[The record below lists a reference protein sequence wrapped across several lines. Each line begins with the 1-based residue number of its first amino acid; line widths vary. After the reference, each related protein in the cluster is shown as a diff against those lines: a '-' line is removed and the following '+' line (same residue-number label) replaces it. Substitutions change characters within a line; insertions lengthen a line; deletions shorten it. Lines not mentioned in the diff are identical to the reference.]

1 MRILELGCGDAPTL
15 KEGYEYLDIR
25 PLEHVN
31 YVQDATDLSNFKDG
45 EFDKL
50 TSRDLIEHIP
60 WGKVPAVLREWLR
73 VVKPGGSL
81 EIETPSA
88 YELMEIVANPHN
100 PALNRRFKESDFE
113 LFNRTAFGHQD
124 YEGNQHYSYFTD
136 QWLRILLL
144 EAGATGIELSPEST
158 FRRFRMIARKP

>member
-1 MRILELGCGDAPTL
+1 MRVLELGCGDNPTL
-15 KEGYEYLDIR
+15 REGWEHLDTR
-25 PLEHVN
+25 KLEHID
-31 YVQDATDLSNFKDG
+31 YVQSATHLENFEDG
-45 EFDKL
+45 TFDMV

-60 WGKVPAVLREWLR
+60 WNIVPVVLKEWLR

-81 EIETPSA
+81 EIETPNA
-88 YELMEIVANPHN
+88 YELMEIIRNPHN

-144 EAGATGIELSPEST
+144 EAGAVNIELTPEST
-158 FRRFRMIARKP
+158 FRRFKMIARKP